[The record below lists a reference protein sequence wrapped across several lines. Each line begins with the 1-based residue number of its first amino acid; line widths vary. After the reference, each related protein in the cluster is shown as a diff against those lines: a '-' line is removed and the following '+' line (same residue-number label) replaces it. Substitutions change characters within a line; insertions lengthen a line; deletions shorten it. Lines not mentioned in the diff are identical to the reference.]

1 MKLLLV
7 YLAPFIT
14 STGGAEKVCCDM
26 ANAMIERGHDV
37 SILYCYGKA
46 GTPFSLWTRRFSCV
60 I

>member
-26 ANAMIERGHDV
+26 ANAMMYPFYIVMESPV
-37 SILYCYGKA
+37 LL
-46 GTPFSLWTRRFSCV
+46 FSLWTRRFSCV

>member
-26 ANAMIERGHDV
+26 ANAMIERGH
-37 SILYCYGKA
+37 LYTYDPADDLIEVDLG
-46 GTPFSLWTRRFSCV
+46 GRRN

>member
-37 SILYCYGKA
+37 SILYCYGKS
-46 GTPFSLWTRRFSCV
+46 GTPFFPFGQEDSAV
-60 I
+60 